1 VTVETAIAEVYPD
14 RVLLRGYDLSKMAG
28 RYSFGDT
35 VYLLA
40 TGDLPPGKEG
50 DLLEAMMVISAV
62 HGIDSPSTHTARA
75 VANCGVPLQ
84 SAVAAGI
91 SAIGENHGGAGER
104 CARLL
109 QDAVA
114 AEPTRPVNELAEQIV
129 AEARAEKRRL
139 PGFGHRLHD
148 PDPRA
153 VRLLTLAAQWNL
165 SGQHTALA
173 LAIVSTLREATGR
186 SLPLNV
192 DGAIGALISDLGM
205 HWRYGKAMFILGRAA
220 GFVAHVQ
227 EELETGKP
235 FQFASKLDVL
245 YVGAAERPL
254 PD

>member
-1 VTVETAIAEVYPD
+1 MRRFAGPMKKPRYRQVPANPDLATAKAGSRRSPADRLRRKGTD
-14 RVLLRGYDLSKMAG
+14 RVFSVFRRQAIRD
-28 RYSFGDT
+28 
-35 VYLLA
+35 
-40 TGDLPPGKEG
+40 P
-50 DLLEAMMVISAV
+50 
-62 HGIDSPSTHTARA
+62 ARA